1 MGQEG
6 ATGSVWRPY
15 YDRTRGRPPRETLL
29 LALERFEAEGPAGRA
44 RFAVDLGCGTGRDTI
59 ELLRPGWRVLAI
71 DAEPEAIAG
80 LRARADLPPGARL
93 EVRIARFERAR
104 WPEAD
109 LVNASFALPFC
120 PPAAFPGVWWR
131 IVRSLR
137 PGGRFT
143 GQLLGDGDSWAR
155 EPGITHF
162 HAAELDE
169 LLAGLEV
176 EHLWEEEA
184 DSVTPRGEAKHWHV
198 FHVVARRP

>member
-1 MGQEG
+1 VSASAPSPCRKRSWYPGSSESTLTATPRTPAAINDPIRTSVSRVPFVPTTTIKFQVANG
-6 ATGSVWRPY
+6 AN
-15 YDRTRGRPPRETLL
+15 
-29 LALERFEAEGPAGRA
+29 
-44 RFAVDLGCGTGRDTI
+44 
-59 ELLRPGWRVLAI
+59 
-71 DAEPEAIAG
+71 
-80 LRARADLPPGARL
+80 
-93 EVRIARFERAR
+93 
-104 WPEAD
+104 

-143 GQLLGDGDSWAR
+143 GQLLGDADSWAR

-162 HAAELDE
+162 DKAELDE